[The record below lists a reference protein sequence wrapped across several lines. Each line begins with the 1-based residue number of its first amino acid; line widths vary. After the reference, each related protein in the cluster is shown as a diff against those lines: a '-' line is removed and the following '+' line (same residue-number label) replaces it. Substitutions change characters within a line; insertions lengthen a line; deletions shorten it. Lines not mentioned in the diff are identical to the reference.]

1 MKTKQIV
8 QHIAIIFALGVAASA
23 QAQLLGGGGGL
34 GRSVGGMIG
43 GSGNMGGQIGG
54 MGSMGSRGGL
64 ARRPARQ
71 PRRRSG
77 RRQKNCRRGR

>member
-64 ARRPARQ
+64 ADDLRASRAAEAAAA
-71 PRRRSG
+71 
-77 RRQKNCRRGR
+77 KNCRRGR